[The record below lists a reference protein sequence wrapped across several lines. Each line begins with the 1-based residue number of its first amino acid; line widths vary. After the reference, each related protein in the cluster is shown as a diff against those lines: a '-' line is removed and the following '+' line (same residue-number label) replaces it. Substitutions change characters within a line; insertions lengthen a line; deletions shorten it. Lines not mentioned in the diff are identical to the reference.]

1 MTRDVHTRKSEGKK
15 SSSISGLGSAFT
27 TLTAIPWP
35 GAQDKDLSDS
45 LPWFPIVGLC
55 IGLMLSAIGCI
66 WNLLSFLQWPA
77 GAALVMV
84 VAGVWATRGLHLDGL
99 ADWADSA
106 GGLLDREARLAIM
119 KDVRLGTF
127 GILAL
132 IVAVAAQWLAF
143 ARLISSG
150 SLIWVLPVFMLS
162 RSMMTELIT
171 TLPYARTGEGMAKPF
186 VAGASQRHRI
196 TSHVLAFAFCLLYGP
211 LGAALFGLA
220 GIMVWRFKRY
230 CRHRYGGI
238 TGDLLGAGNE
248 MVEVGLLMLCALPG
262 NTILTYTGW
271 TWILS

>member
-1 MTRDVHTRKSEGKK
+1 MTRDVHTRKTEGKK
-15 SSSISGLGSAFT
+15 RSPISGLGGALT

-35 GAQDKDLSDS
+35 GAEDKDLSDS

-55 IGLMLSAIGCI
+55 IGLILYAIGHT
-66 WNLLSFLQWPA
+66 WSLLPFMQWPA

-84 VAGVWATRGLHLDGL
+84 VAAVWTTRGLHLDGL

-150 SLIWVLPVFMLS
+150 SLAWVLPVFMLS
-162 RSMMTELIT
+162 RSMMAELVT
-171 TLPYARTGEGMAKPF
+171 TLPYARSGEGMAKPF

-196 TSHVLAFAFCLLYGP
+196 TSHLLAFAFCLLYGP
-211 LGAALFGLA
+211 LGAAFFGLA
-220 GIMVWRFKRY
+220 GIIVWLFKRY
-230 CRHRYGGI
+230 CRKRYGGI

-248 MVEVGLLMLCALPG
+248 MVEVGLLMVCALPG
-262 NTILTYTGW
+262 NALLSYTGW
-271 TWILS
+271 TWLLS